1 MSSFKSTI
9 LQASYFAHMKASE
22 ELFRSGHTERGNQIN
37 DAANEINALLV
48 KEQEREI
55 KANKSEEEKVN
66 KLMAIYKKEKDD
78 SDNSGCSEEWYD
90 RER

>member
-22 ELFRSGHTERGNQIN
+22 ELFRSGHTERGNQITE
-37 DAANEINALLV
+37 AANEINALLV
-48 KEQEREI
+48 KEQERETE
-55 KANKSEEEKVN
+55 ANRSEEEKVN
-66 KLMAIYKKEKDD
+66 KLMEIYKKEKDD